1 MTGIPRNNS
10 NPCKLSAT
18 NPCRHLFPLDFDRQ
32 RWGASS
38 LLFTRSTPFL
48 AAKTMPGQC
57 LHEKDEKRWAVGLV
71 VSSIDL
77 RLIEKILN
85 DETSLLFGF
94 GLPPF
99 SPPSGWPN
107 SGTFSFHLP
116 PTRFYVAGVAFALEH
131 MHDRRIVYRDVKPEC
146 LGRKAVM
153 PVSLWRLGRLRAPCA
168 FGLVS
173 SPSHRW
179 EFTTSA
185 SAVFLWACVPRNILL
200 DHNGCVKLSATWLY
214 LRSAGMLWPM
224 TPSLMHSN
232 FLSKKPPECWCLGA
246 KGHGLCQVC
255 HK

>member
-168 FGLVS
+168 FGLVRLALTPLGIHHQCQCS
-173 SPSHRW
+173 VFMSLCAGGTSCW
-179 EFTTSA
+179 TTMA
-185 SAVFLWACVPRNILL
+185 A
-200 DHNGCVKLSATWLY
+200 VKLSATWLY

-232 FLSKKPPECWCLGA
+232 FLSKKPPECLVFGS
-246 KGHGLCQVC
+246 
-255 HK
+255 